1 MPSTH
6 KILVIAGV
14 ALAAY
19 AVVAAFQA
27 MVMPIPV
34 VGRLLPRAA

>member
-6 KILVIAGV
+6 KVLVIAGV

-19 AVVAAFQA
+19 AAVAIFQA
-27 MVMPIPV
+27 MVMPVPV
-34 VGRLLPRAA
+34 VGRFLPRAA